1 MNDEKQRKER
11 LDWMSKNK
19 MVPFDLDFLRE
30 LGFKFGLDW
39 DGQLIIEYPDAI
51 STLYMANLIK
61 IFQDGIKVRLYFEGQ
76 KAQRVYVGGPLNGKP
91 YFGCRTPNQPLC
103 CHIKRGEWLVYVV
116 KSYEDPRAWYV
127 GRASSKKKA
136 KRCVK

>member
-11 LDWMSKNK
+11 LDSMVKNRS
-19 MVPFDLDFLRE
+19 MPFDLDFLRE
-30 LGFKFGLDW
+30 LGFEFGLDW
-39 DGQLIIEYPDAI
+39 DGQLIIEYPETI
-51 STLYMANLIK
+51 SIDKTVSLVK
-61 IFQDGIKVRLYFEGQ
+61 IFEKGIKTRLYFEGQ
-76 KAQRVYVGGPLNGKP
+76 KAKMVHVGGPLNGKP